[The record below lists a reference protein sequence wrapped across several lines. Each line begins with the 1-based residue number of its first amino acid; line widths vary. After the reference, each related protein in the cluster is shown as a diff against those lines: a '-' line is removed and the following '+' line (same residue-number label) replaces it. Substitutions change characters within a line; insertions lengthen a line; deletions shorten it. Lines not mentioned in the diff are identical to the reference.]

1 MCTPSHHS
9 SHSHTL
15 TLSHPYILTLSQ
27 ERNIEFIPTIV
38 LAGTESDSI
47 NFKYNSTQTFTS
59 TTVALNSTFS
69 VTDVSHILCMQHI
82 STFVAT
88 IAFWP
93 KVKPACCL
101 GGVILSATFPRRYLR
116 HSHRDIGCP
125 PGFNLSNDSYQ
136 CECETRVEVLL
147 CDLAEEFVLLDVSL
161 ENFMCTHTC

>member
-15 TLSHPYILTLSQ
+15 TLSHPHTLTLSQ
-27 ERNIEFIPTIV
+27 ERNIEFSPTIV

-101 GGVILSATFPRRYLR
+101 GGLWLSWLSTTLLCRYLR
-116 HSHRDIGCP
+116 RSHWDILAVP
-125 PGFNLSNDSYQ
+125 
-136 CECETRVEVLL
+136 RVSI
-147 CDLAEEFVLLDVSL
+147 LAVTATSVSVRQ
-161 ENFMCTHTC
+161 E